1 MSTGDTTNIINVTPS
16 QTTTYWVQQTIN
28 NNICYD
34 SVTITVLPEINITA
48 NVTNPSSPI
57 LSNGNITTIV
67 TGGGGGYIY
76 QWDTAGTI
84 LNQFTGPNAL
94 NLAENTYCLNILDNN
109 GCTADTCFAVEWNPC
124 QVLDSLI
131 TPVACNGGQAMIE
144 ITLDTASGL
153 GPFTWNPVFQTQFE
167 FSFIQLILMHL

>member
-1 MSTGDTTNIINVTPS
+1 MIQSTN
-16 QTTTYWVQQTIN
+16 YN
-28 NNICYD
+28 NN
-34 SVTITVLPEINITA
+34 TVLPEINITA
-48 NVTNPSSPI
+48 NITNPSSPI
-57 LSNGNITTIV
+57 LGNGNITTLV

-144 ITLDTASGL
+144 ITLILLQVLDHLHGIL
-153 GPFTWNPVFQTQFE
+153 FFKLNLNLVF
-167 FSFIQLILMHL
+167 IRLIHMHL

>member
-1 MSTGDTTNIINVTPS
+1 MI
-16 QTTTYWVQQTIN
+16 QF
-28 NNICYD
+28 
-34 SVTITVLPEINITA
+34 ITVLPEINITA
-48 NVTNPSSPI
+48 NITNPSSPI

-76 QWDTAGTI
+76 QWDTSGTI

-144 ITLDTASGL
+144 ITLIQHQVLDHLHGIL
-153 GPFTWNPVFQTQFE
+153 YFKRNLNLV
-167 FSFIQLILMHL
+167 FIQLILMHL